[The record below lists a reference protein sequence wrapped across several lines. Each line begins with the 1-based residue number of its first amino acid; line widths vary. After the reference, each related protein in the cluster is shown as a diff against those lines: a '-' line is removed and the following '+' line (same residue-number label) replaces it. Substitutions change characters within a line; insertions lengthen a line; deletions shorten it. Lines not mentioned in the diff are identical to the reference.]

1 MPFRLLSAKE
11 TYWDENAL
19 AVEQTTGIG
28 HLNKHTLRISIN
40 LKSQIT
46 IQKFNDGMRQVGSV
60 VFNDFDI
67 DGMLQYL
74 QEVKQHISEQELVDR
89 LMKAKLCQK

>member
-1 MPFRLLSAKE
+1 MAFRLLSAKE

-19 AVEQTTGIG
+19 AIEQTTGFG
-28 HLNKHTLRISIN
+28 ANKGTLRISIN

-46 IQKFNDGMRQVGSV
+46 FEKFNDVKRPVGVV

-74 QEVKQHISEQELVDR
+74 QEVKQHISEQELVDK